1 MTTKTA
7 ISPLLFYFTLAYL
20 VKTRRVV
27 SYVLRELNVVVL
39 NLDFEKK
46 NHWLVL

>member
-1 MTTKTA
+1 MLT
-7 ISPLLFYFTLAYL
+7 
-20 VKTRRVV
+20 TRRVV